1 MKIMYLENER
11 KGVCRK
17 MASLKNIF
25 CMTAGIIGGIVSHIF
40 GGWSAALTTLVI
52 FMGVDYITGIIVAG
66 VFHRSSKSETGG
78 LKSLIGWKGLC
89 KKGVTLAIVMVSYRL
104 DLLMGTSYIKNA
116 VIIAF
121 CVNELLSIIENA
133 GLMGIPIPDS
143 IKNAIEIL
151 NMRAKDESN

>member
-1 MKIMYLENER
+1 
-11 KGVCRK
+11 
-17 MASLKNIF
+17 
-25 CMTAGIIGGIVSHIF
+25 
-40 GGWSAALTTLVI
+40 
-52 FMGVDYITGIIVAG
+52 
-66 VFHRSSKSETGG
+66 
-78 LKSLIGWKGLC
+78 
-89 KKGVTLAIVMVSYRL
+89 
-104 DLLMGTSYIKNA
+104 MGTSYIKDA

>member
-1 MKIMYLENER
+1 MQ
-11 KGVCRK
+11 
-17 MASLKNIF
+17 
-25 CMTAGIIGGIVSHIF
+25 
-40 GGWSAALTTLVI
+40 
-52 FMGVDYITGIIVAG
+52 
-66 VFHRSSKSETGG
+66 
-78 LKSLIGWKGLC
+78 
-89 KKGVTLAIVMVSYRL
+89 KGVTLAIVMVSYRL
-104 DLLMGTSYIKNA
+104 DLLMGTSYIKDA